1 MSSSHRATP
10 HLATPHLATPGGQT
24 RARALGIPF
33 DGGPGALNSITD
45 LAGIEIGYS
54 TIIRGEGPLV
64 VGEGPV
70 RTGVTAILPRGKAGL
85 ATPVFAGCHSL
96 NGNGEMTGFAWIEE
110 AGRVEGPITITN
122 THSCGLA
129 RDATLRW
136 LVDRG
141 LLADGWGLPVAAETY
156 DGHLNDIN
164 GFHLRESHV
173 FEALDSAAGGPIEE
187 GSIGGGT
194 GMICYGFK
202 GGSGTASRAVEAG
215 GGRFT
220 LGAFVQANFGAA
232 EQLTIAGVPLGRRLI
247 AAASDSPDAGSIIG
261 VVATDAPLLPHQ
273 LKRLARRCGLG
284 IARSGS
290 VAAHTSGDIFL
301 AFSTAN
307 MDALRESG
315 ERDGAGPDGAAQRQ
329 LDFLPDAALTPL
341 FAATVQAIDEAVIDA
356 LVANQAMTG
365 RDGFTVPA
373 LPHDQVRAFLAE
385 HKRLVE

>member
-1 MSSSHRATP
+1 MGRSVRSP
-10 HLATPHLATPGGQT
+10 DLATPHLATPSGQT

-33 DGGPGALNSITD
+33 DGAPGALNSITD
-45 LAGIEIGYS
+45 IAGVEVGYS

-70 RTGVTAILPRGKAGL
+70 RTGVTAILPRGKVGL

-96 NGNGEMTGFAWIEE
+96 NGNGEMTGFLWVEE
-110 AGRVEGPITITN
+110 AGRVENPITITN

-136 LVDRG
+136 IVARG
-141 LLADGWGLPVAAETY
+141 QVANAWGLPVAAETY
-156 DGHLNDIN
+156 DGELNDIN
-164 GFHLRESHV
+164 GFHVRESHV

-202 GGSGTASRAVEAG
+202 GGSGTASRVVDAG
-215 GGRFT
+215 GARFT
-220 LGAFVQANFGAA
+220 LGAFVQANFGRA
-232 EQLTIAGVPLGRRLI
+232 EQLTIAGVPVGRRLI
-247 AAASDSPDAGSIIG
+247 EAASDKPDLGSIIG
-261 VVATDAPLLPHQ
+261 IIATDAPLMPHQ

-290 VAAHTSGDIFL
+290 VAGHGSGDIFL

-307 MDALRESG
+307 GSAMAEGEALR
-315 ERDGAGPDGAAQRQ
+315 RV
-329 LDFLPDAALTPL
+329 DFLPDAALDPL

-356 LVANQAMTG
+356 LVANRTMTG
-365 RDGFTVPA
+365 RDGTTIRA
-373 LPHDQVRAFLAE
+373 LPHDPVRSLLRE
-385 HKRLVE
+385 HKRLVDQHKDSDK